1 MIEQAQ
7 EGERK
12 RDGTGEAREKK
23 PELRE
28 RESRRRKEKE
38 NAPCLGNTFPLV
50 SRAFVNTPWDASA
63 PGD

>member
-7 EGERK
+7 EGERENE
-12 RDGTGEAREKK
+12 RARESKK
-23 PELRE
+23 RKLEPRE
-28 RESRRRKEKE
+28 RESRRRKRE
-38 NAPCLGNTFPLV
+38 NARFLDNSSTLI

>member
-12 RDGTGEAREKK
+12 RDGSGEAREKK

-28 RESRRRKEKE
+28 RESRRRKE
-38 NAPCLGNTFPLV
+38 NAPCLGNTFTLV
-50 SRAFVNTPWDASA
+50 SRAFVNTPWGASA